1 MEHPWMKYNMPF
13 YITNLLNMK
22 HLNSPKRNWKC
33 YPCQFEFEE
42 VDEEIL
48 DQVFNVTYLK

>member
-1 MEHPWMKYNMPF
+1 MKYNMPF